1 MGGKTAFE
9 ICWWGCEQRKGMYWG
24 GYSDFLL
31 HENGRRI
38 KLPRFWPEMAWNI
51 TKTNLLVSNNVRYDV
66 QEKVFDTV
74 PLYILLAHVQSRK
87 LGI

>member
-1 MGGKTAFE
+1 MKFAGGGVNKE
-9 ICWWGCEQRKGMYWG
+9 KECIGG